1 MKLRFPPFAAGLSLC
16 LALSLPSFV
25 SAQTRSSVP
34 PGHDDEIVS
43 LDAFEVSSD
52 SVKGYGTTTSLSA
65 SRTAVPI
72 TDLPASVITINERLI
87 EDTAAIELRDT
98 FNLVSGVFHGNA
110 GGGLQESNNFSIRG
124 YVTTGALRDGI
135 EDLNFSDNGGFDYS
149 MVERVEI
156 VKGPAGVLY
165 GQHSAGGAVNIISK
179 RPKAEPATRIDMTVG
194 SYGFWRG
201 AVDHSALA
209 GKDGKFGY
217 RVSAAF
223 LNTDGPVGIK
233 GEPDGV
239 STWINPSISYQ
250 FDNGFKVWAW
260 GAYADDTSK
269 RVSNSVWAFGTPDG
283 KGAPFYD
290 FVESGKMSVVFQNFN
305 KSENTN
311 LELGS
316 SKHFSWG
323 PVEADL
329 RVVGRY
335 GERTTSGARTRSN
348 GNTIFIDNAG
358 NQIPD
363 GSPSVG
369 RGPEITGAIANN
381 LSRFGRA
388 GLRYNRGEAE
398 ADRSSL
404 TADLNLSFNVGPST
418 HNFLIYGQTSSGSGS
433 SYDAADIRV
442 NNVATLPADI
452 RSTYHFDTGIDGLGV
467 AEIWPNPP
475 SGIGDFRPIIE
486 QYADVTNITPDTA
499 NDSTSSNFALIDRA
513 SFLENR
519 LIAVV
524 GTRYDTI
531 DFKNVRK
538 ESGAVLSDT
547 HDAEW
552 VNKYGL
558 VAKPYSKGGNELS
571 IFYNNAET
579 FVPERGTDQRLAT
592 FGQKFP
598 NRTISTDEIGAKM
611 NLFNSRLVG
620 TVSVFQNVENNVLL
634 NARDEDGSVTG
645 IDDRSYSYPGG
656 QRTTEGW
663 EMDIALNPVPGLD
676 AMLSYSQIDSLL
688 SDDLPADG
696 VPESTASAVLRY
708 QFQDGALKDFSVT
721 GIYNRWGESYLNRS
735 SNFIIPKGDLMTV
748 VLGYDWKQ
756 IKLRL
761 RIENITDDIDA
772 MPSTWWTGVGVT
784 KHRNCRLSASYRF

>member
-1 MKLRFPPFAAGLSLC
+1 MKLRFPYSVVGASLC
-16 LALSLPSFV
+16 LSAAFSSFV
-25 SAQTRSSVP
+25 SAQAVNSAR
-34 PGHDDEIVS
+34 DDADSAVVT

-87 EDTAAIELRDT
+87 EDTAAVELRDT
-98 FNLVSGVFHGNA
+98 FNLVSGVFHGNS

-135 EDLNFSDNGGFDYS
+135 DDLNFSDNGGFDYS

-179 RPKAEPATRIDMTVG
+179 RPRAEPFTKIDLAIG
-194 SYGFWRG
+194 SYNFWR
-201 AVDHSALA
+201 ASVDHSGLA
-209 GKDGKFGY
+209 GTDGKLGY
-217 RVSAAF
+217 RVSAAV
-223 LNTDGPVGIK
+223 LNTDGPVGIE

-260 GAYADDTSK
+260 GAFADDTSK

-283 KGAPFYD
+283 RGAPFYE
-290 FVESGKMSVVFQNFN
+290 FMERGQMSVVFQNFN
-305 KSENTN
+305 KSENSN
-311 LELGS
+311 LEFGT
-316 SKHFSWG
+316 SKHFTLG
-323 PVEADL
+323 AVEADL

-348 GNTIFIDNAG
+348 GSTIFIDNAG

-369 RGPEITGAIANN
+369 RGPEITGLITDN

-388 GLRYNRGEAE
+388 GLRYNRGEDDAE
-398 ADRSSL
+398 RSSL
-404 TADLNLSFNVGPST
+404 TADLNLSFDLGPVAN
-418 HNFLIYGQTSSGSGS
+418 NFLLYGQTSSGEGS
-433 SYDAADIRV
+433 SYDSADIRV
-442 NNVATLPADI
+442 NDVATLPADI
-452 RSTYHFDTGIDGLGV
+452 RSTYHFDTGINGLGV

-475 SGIGDFRPIIE
+475 SGIGDLRPIIE

-499 NDSTSSNFALIDRA
+499 SDSSSSNFAAIERA
-513 SFLENR
+513 SFLDNR
-519 LIAVV
+519 VIAVI
-524 GTRYDTI
+524 GTRYDSI
-531 DFKNVRK
+531 DFTNVR
-538 ESGAVLSDT
+538 STDGTVLSDT

-552 VNKYGL
+552 VNKFGL
-558 VAKPYSKGGNELS
+558 VAKPYSRDGNELS

-598 NRTISTDEIGAKM
+598 NRTISTDEIGAKL

-620 TVSVFQNVENNVLL
+620 TISVFQNVEDNVLL

-656 QRTTEGW
+656 ERTTDGW
-663 EMDIALNPVPGLD
+663 EMDIALNPAPGFD
-676 AMLSYSQIDSLL
+676 AMFSYSKIDSLL
-688 SDDLPADG
+688 SDGLPADG
-696 VPESTASAVLRY
+696 VPETTASAVLRY
-708 QFQDGALKDFSVT
+708 QFQEGPLTDFSVT

-735 SNFIIPKGDLMTV
+735 SNFILDGGDLMTV
-748 VLGYDWKQ
+748 VLGYDWRNV
-756 IKLRL
+756 KLRL

-784 KHRNCRLSASYRF
+784 KHRNYRLSASYRF

>member
-1 MKLRFPPFAAGLSLC
+1 M
-16 LALSLPSFV
+16 
-25 SAQTRSSVP
+25 T
-34 PGHDDEIVS
+34 

-52 SVKGYGTTTSLSA
+52 SVKGYGTTTALSA

-87 EDTAAIELRDT
+87 EDTAAVELRDT
-98 FNLVSGVFHGNA
+98 FNLVSGVFHGNS

-135 EDLNFSDNGGFDYS
+135 DDLNFSDNGGFDYS

-179 RPKAEPATRIDMTVG
+179 RPTAEPFTKIDLSVG
-194 SYGFWRG
+194 SYNFWR
-201 AVDHSALA
+201 ASVDHSALA
-209 GKDGKFGY
+209 GPDGKLGY
-217 RVSAAF
+217 RVSAAA
-223 LNTDGPVGIK
+223 LKTDGPVGIE

-239 STWINPSISYQ
+239 STWINPSMSYQ
-250 FDNGFKVWAW
+250 FDNGFKVWVW
-260 GAYADDTSK
+260 GAFADDTSK

-283 KGAPFYD
+283 KGAPYYD
-290 FVESGKMSVVFQNFN
+290 FVEEGKMSVVFQNFN
-305 KSENTN
+305 KSENSN
-311 LELGS
+311 LELGTT
-316 SKHFSWG
+316 KHFTLG
-323 PVEADL
+323 QVESDL
-329 RVVGRY
+329 RVVARW

-369 RGPEITGAIANN
+369 RGPEITGLITDN

-388 GLRYNRGEAE
+388 GLRYNRGESEAE
-398 ADRSSL
+398 RSSL
-404 TADLNLSFNVGPST
+404 TADMNFAFDLGPVSN
-418 HNFLIYGQTSSGSGS
+418 NFLLYGQTSSGEGA
-433 SYDAADIRV
+433 SYDTADIRV
-442 NNVATLPADI
+442 NDVATLPADI
-452 RSTYHFDTGIDGLGV
+452 RSTYRFDTGIPGLGV
-467 AEIWPNPP
+467 SEIWPNPA
-475 SGIGDFRPIIE
+475 SGIGDLRPIIE
-486 QYADVTNITPDTA
+486 QFADVTNLTPDTA
-499 NDSTSSNFALIDRA
+499 SDYSSSNFAAIERA
-513 SFLENR
+513 SFLDNR
-519 LIAVV
+519 LIAVA
-524 GTRYDTI
+524 GTRYDSI
-531 DFKNVRK
+531 DFTNVR
-538 ESGAVLSDT
+538 SNDGTVLSDT
-547 HDAEW
+547 HDEEW
-552 VNKYGL
+552 VNKFGL
-558 VAKPYSKGGNELS
+558 VGKPYVQDGNELA

-598 NRTISTDEIGAKM
+598 NRTISTDEVGAKL

-620 TVSVFQNVENNVLL
+620 TISVFQNVEDNVLL

-656 QRTTEGW
+656 ERTTDGW
-663 EMDIALNPVPGLD
+663 EMDIAMNPVPGFD
-676 AMLSYSQIDSLL
+676 VMFSYSKIDSEL
-688 SDDLPADG
+688 SDGLPADG
-696 VPESTASAVLRY
+696 VPETTAATVLRY
-708 QFQDGALKDFSVT
+708 QFQEGPLADFSVT
-721 GIYNRWGESYLNRS
+721 GIYNAWGESYLNRS
-735 SNFIIPKGDLMTV
+735 SNFVLDGGDLTTV
-748 VLGYDWKQ
+748 VLGYDWNN

-784 KHRNCRLSASYRF
+784 KHRNYRFSASYRF